1 MAIKFQEIKKYI
13 ARNVRVSICFEDGYY
28 HDYLMI
34 GDIPEGKYDDL
45 YVYGIGMAD
54 VEFSKDIYTMPPQLE
69 GIILSTKDD
78 RLEPAIE
85 IVLYENP
92 REIERSEDRYLMFKD
107 LKPYLQIGRNF
118 SVVDRK
124 DWSYETYEWK
134 KDIPAEYDNMY
145 VYGVGMEDNPN
156 IDERLRNTEY
166 DITLKKRMVLVLAD
180 EPREEI
186 QETKSASTNVDGPY
200 FLLITADE
208 WDHDAD
214 EWIGIYTD
222 KKKAREAYD
231 RAVVAYEKRK
241 NKGWY
246 SEPQRVSM
254 KKFIS
259 EEEGF
264 REVKREELE
273 TCIDEVKKN
282 VRIAS
287 FYGINVY
294 CDLNFAKGAY
304 IDLEYVGGG
313 ENDYSWIRMNIEDG
327 SIHTTYN
334 CIRYLK
340 HTLQEW
346 YKDNRKYLMEIYR
359 TRKLIDIPNWEE

>member
-13 ARNVRVSICFEDGYY
+13 ARNERVSICFEDGYY

-134 KDIPAEYDNMY
+134 KDISAEYDNMY

-156 IDERLRNTEY
+156 IDERLKNTEY

-200 FLLITADE
+200 FL
-208 WDHDAD
+208 
-214 EWIGIYTD
+214 
-222 KKKAREAYD
+222 
-231 RAVVAYEKRK
+231 
-241 NKGWY
+241 
-246 SEPQRVSM
+246 
-254 KKFIS
+254 
-259 EEEGF
+259 
-264 REVKREELE
+264 
-273 TCIDEVKKN
+273 
-282 VRIAS
+282 
-287 FYGINVY
+287 
-294 CDLNFAKGAY
+294 
-304 IDLEYVGGG
+304 
-313 ENDYSWIRMNIEDG
+313 
-327 SIHTTYN
+327 
-334 CIRYLK
+334 
-340 HTLQEW
+340 
-346 YKDNRKYLMEIYR
+346 
-359 TRKLIDIPNWEE
+359 

>member
-13 ARNVRVSICFEDGYY
+13 ARNERVSICFEDGYY

-156 IDERLRNTEY
+156 IDERIKNTEY
-166 DITLKKRMVLVLAD
+166 DITLKKRMVLVFAD

-200 FLLITADE
+200 FL
-208 WDHDAD
+208 
-214 EWIGIYTD
+214 
-222 KKKAREAYD
+222 
-231 RAVVAYEKRK
+231 
-241 NKGWY
+241 
-246 SEPQRVSM
+246 
-254 KKFIS
+254 
-259 EEEGF
+259 
-264 REVKREELE
+264 
-273 TCIDEVKKN
+273 
-282 VRIAS
+282 
-287 FYGINVY
+287 
-294 CDLNFAKGAY
+294 
-304 IDLEYVGGG
+304 
-313 ENDYSWIRMNIEDG
+313 
-327 SIHTTYN
+327 
-334 CIRYLK
+334 
-340 HTLQEW
+340 
-346 YKDNRKYLMEIYR
+346 
-359 TRKLIDIPNWEE
+359 